1 MTNFSTA
8 SDNGAGPRPA
18 KGAVYQFPG
27 HARQADNEPQSL
39 SEDFNHELDRWFG
52 RIQASGGARIGKS
65 RFAAHDRA
73 IESSSS
79 SHRIRKSRPS
89 GKVPGIS
96 WKEAGFFDLG
106 ISLLVLALSG
116 SAVYVIEKDH
126 AESVASAPENVEIL
140 AERHPQHF
148 VDRVANVDS
157 DGSDLA
163 L

>member
-8 SDNGAGPRPA
+8 SDTGTGARSV
-18 KGAVYQFPG
+18 KGALYHFPG
-27 HARQADNEPQSL
+27 HATQADVEPQSL

-52 RIQASGGARIGKS
+52 RIQASGGSRIGKS

-73 IESSSS
+73 IDSSSS
-79 SHRIRKSRPS
+79 SHRIRNSRPS

-116 SAVYVIEKDH
+116 SAVYVIERDH
-126 AESVASAPENVEIL
+126 AESVASAPEYVEVL
-140 AERHPQHF
+140 AERHPLHF
-148 VDRVANVDS
+148 VDRVANADS
-157 DGSDLA
+157 DDSDLA